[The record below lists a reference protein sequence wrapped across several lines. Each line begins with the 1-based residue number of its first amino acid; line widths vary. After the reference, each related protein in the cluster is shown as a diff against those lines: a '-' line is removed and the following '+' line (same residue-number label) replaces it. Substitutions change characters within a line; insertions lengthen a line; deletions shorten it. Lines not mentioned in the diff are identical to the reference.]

1 MDNKIIS
8 YYNKVARDTS
18 TNAAV
23 VFNCLLFY
31 ITMNENTQKDTFRN
45 GKYWTFISVKAI
57 SENIGHLTIKQIRTA
72 IDKLIQGGYIVKD
85 RFNKNHY
92 DRTTWYALGSK
103 GLEIQAELKD
113 NAREQA
119 KPQQKKQPQSHSK
132 KKNST
137 EQPKRYDNIHDVMLF
152 GEYSSSLDYWD
163 GLTYGEYL
171 QKHHSY
177 LYPQYLAEEEEKKRI
192 QAIEER
198 KATAQT
204 INA

>member
-1 MDNKIIS
+1 MNYKYLSFRTDIAED
-8 YYNKVARDTS
+8 VG
-18 TNAAV
+18 TNAATI
-23 VFNCLLFY
+23 FQYLLFW
-31 ITMNENTQKDTFRN
+31 INKNEKDHRN
-45 GKYWTFISVKAI
+45 NHDGKYWTYNTQSQILEELQF
-57 SENIGHLTIKQIRTA
+57 LTR
-72 IDKLIQGGYIVKD
+72 DKLQYALKKLVDKGYIIKG
-85 RFNKNHY
+85 RYNKNPY

-113 NAREQA
+113 DTREQA

-137 EQPKRYDNIHDVMLF
+137 EQPKRYDSIHDVMLF